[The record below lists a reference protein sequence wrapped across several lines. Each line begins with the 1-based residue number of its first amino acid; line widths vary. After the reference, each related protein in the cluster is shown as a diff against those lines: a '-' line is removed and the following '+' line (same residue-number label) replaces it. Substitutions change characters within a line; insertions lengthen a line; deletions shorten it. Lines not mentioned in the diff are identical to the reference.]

1 MHAIA
6 VLRRLEGQAR
16 VGLGIVL
23 LVVALSVVV
32 PMLSDYG
39 PTDLVGAPL
48 QAPSGAHWFGTD
60 NLGRDVFTRTFAA
73 GRITISLA
81 VVGVLVP
88 LAVGTLLGA
97 VVGTT
102 RSTVVSSLWTM
113 VIDGINAFPLIILI
127 IAIVA
132 VLGPGVTGI
141 LIAVLMTNWARY
153 ARIARARALIVSKA
167 EFVQALHLLGYS
179 RLRIIFRHVMPNTY
193 AETRA
198 YALSDFVI
206 IVITVAGLSF
216 IGLGVRPPAPE
227 WGAMMSDGRLF
238 MTVGWWMVV
247 FPGLALSLTAAG
259 VALLAD
265 SSAVAQGGDGD
276 EHDAVREAA
285 IAI

>member
-1 MHAIA
+1 MD
-6 VLRRLEGQAR
+6 GQAR
-16 VGLGIVL
+16 AGFGIL
-23 LVVALSVVV
+23 LLAAALSVLV
-32 PMLSDYG
+32 PRLSSYSSTG
-39 PTDLVGAPL
+39 LVGVPL
-48 QAPSGAHWFGTD
+48 QAPSAEHWFGTD

-73 GRITISLA
+73 GRTTISLA

-88 LAVGTLLGA
+88 LAVGSFLGA

-102 RSTVVSSLWTM
+102 RSKVVSTLWTM
-113 VIDGINAFPLIILI
+113 LIDGINAFPLIILV

-132 VLGPGVTGI
+132 VLGPGASGI
-141 LIAVLMTNWARY
+141 LIAVLVTSWARY
-153 ARIARARALIVSKA
+153 ARIARARALILSKS
-167 EFVQALHLLGYS
+167 EFVEALHLLGYS
-179 RLRIIFRHVMPNTY
+179 RPRIVFRHVVPNTFT
-193 AETRA
+193 ETRA

-206 IVITVAGLSF
+206 IVLTVAGLSF

-238 MTVGWWMVV
+238 LIQAPWMVM

-265 SSAVAQGGDGD
+265 SSTVGKGGSRD
-276 EHDAVREAA
+276 EPKAIQKGA